1 MDCFF
6 DSSALMKRYAN
17 ERGSSWVE
25 NTLNLASGNTIFIA
39 EITQVEVT
47 SAIFR
52 KVRGNIIDLADAN
65 LAFSKLQHDIQDEYF
80 VIDWSSMILQ
90 NAVNLSK
97 THYLRGYDAIQL
109 AFALEINKENLLLGA
124 SPIIFVCAD
133 DKLNIAAQNES
144 LTIENPNNYP

>member
-1 MDCFF
+1 MDYFF

-17 ERGSSWVE
+17 ETGSVWVE
-25 NTLNLASGNTIFIA
+25 NILNLASGNTIFIA

-52 KVRGNIIDLADAN
+52 KVRGNIISLADAN
-65 LAFSKLQHDIQDEYF
+65 LAFSKLQFDIQDEYF
-80 VIDWSSMILQ
+80 VIDWSSIILQ
-90 NAVNLSK
+90 SAINLSK

-109 AFALEINKENLLLGA
+109 AFALEIHKENLLLGA
-124 SPIIFVCAD
+124 SPITFVSAD

-144 LTIENPNNYP
+144 LSVENPNNHP